1 MSETELKSTTA
12 EFVVPDPA
20 QGSPPLTRERLQE
33 KLAELGYPITMSY
46 LNKICAPLVNEGPQ
60 PVKYWNRR
68 PLYDLAQAIEWAEA
82 KSRRVPPVRPRE
94 AGL

>member
-1 MSETELKSTTA
+1 MSATELKATTT
-12 EFVVPDPA
+12 EFVAPNPA
-20 QGSPPLTRERLQE
+20 QSSPLMTRERLQQE
-33 KLAELGYPITMSY
+33 LARLGYPITMSY

-82 KSRRVPPVRPRE
+82 KSRRAPSVRPRE

>member
-12 EFVVPDPA
+12 NFAAPDPA
-20 QGSPPLTRERLQE
+20 RSPPLMTRGRLQE
-33 KLAELGYPITMSY
+33 KLAELGYPISLSY

-68 PLYDLAQAIEWAEA
+68 PLYDLDQAIAWAEG
-82 KSRRVPPVRPRE
+82 KSRRQARSGNV
-94 AGL
+94 AA